1 MRNLKFIL
9 AAFIVFL
16 SLEASAQV
24 SFNLNI
30 GGRPDW
36 CNDYDDD
43 VEYVYLPEI
52 ECYYDIRSSVYIY
65 YGPRGWMRSRYLP
78 EYCHNYDMNRGY
90 RVVLDYR
97 GRSPYANF
105 YNHQKRYYRDDCRNY
120 REEYYGSNN
129 RRSNAVAVVY
139 NDNRRD
145 YDHDDDNDNYYY
157 KKEKKYKDHDDDDN
171 RGNGNGRGRGRR

>member
-9 AAFIVFL
+9 AVFIVFL
-16 SLEASAQV
+16 SLETSAQV
-24 SFNLNI
+24 SINLNI

-36 CNDYDDD
+36 CNNYDDD

-52 ECYYDIRSSVYIY
+52 ECYYDMHSSVYIY
-65 YGPRGWMRSRYLP
+65 YGPRGWMRSRNLP

-105 YNHQKRYYRDDCRNY
+105 ENHRSRYYRDCHRNY
-120 REEYYGSNN
+120 REEYYGNNNYN

-139 NDNRRD
+139 NDNHRYND
-145 YDHDDDNDNYYY
+145 NDDDNYYY
-157 KKEKKYKDHDDDDN
+157 KKEKKHKNHDNDDHE
-171 RGNGNGRGRGRR
+171 NGRGQGRGRR